1 MGLRR
6 RISFHWRL
14 FFPIALCLCVVFG
27 FIIWYQYKRE
37 ADYRA
42 EQYAE
47 QLDMISK
54 RVLRAYQEDQTLRPF
69 NAFVASYF
77 SGSRFDGV
85 RISVYGMRDG
95 MVRYSLG
102 IPIPFEEDAMKT
114 LRTIDTTESVCKIV
128 RDDEEQTYI
137 VSSMVSPD
145 GRIKIISG
153 IPYDEKQVKDSID
166 VDKTVWQIILV
177 CMIATLLVTYYFTS
191 MLTRSVTLLK
201 DFAYRASTGGR
212 FTGLDRFPR
221 NELGDISREIVNLY
235 RERERAIELIKKE
248 RKVSIHAI
256 EEKARVTR
264 QMTNNINHEIKTPV
278 GIIRGYLESIL
289 GDPDMDAETR
299 TRFLQRMLSNVERL
313 SNLLNDVST
322 MTRLE
327 NGSDKIAVNKVEMYD
342 LVYQIEN
349 DLPASGIAGA
359 MTFTF
364 DIPIDCYVTGNY
376 GLLHGMIC
384 GLIRNS
390 SLHSGGT
397 AIGLRLI
404 SESERF
410 YVFSFY
416 DNGSG
421 VAEEHI
427 PHLFERFYRVDSG
440 RSRKQGGTG
449 LGLPI
454 VRSTVITLGGTISV
468 HNRST
473 GGLEFIFSLPKWHG
487 EDE

>member
-1 MGLRR
+1 M
-6 RISFHWRL
+6 
-14 FFPIALCLCVVFG
+14 VFG

-37 ADYRA
+37 AEYRS
-42 EQYAE
+42 ELLTQ
-47 QLDMISK
+47 QLDLINR
-54 RVLRAYQEDQTLRPF
+54 RVLRAYHEDQALRSF
-69 NAFVASYF
+69 NAFIASYYQ
-77 SGSRFDGV
+77 GSRFDGV
-85 RISVYGMRDG
+85 RISVYGVKDG
-95 MVRYSLG
+95 MIRYSLG
-102 IPIPFEEDAMKT
+102 MPIPFEDEALK
-114 LRTIDTTESVCKIV
+114 LVKSIDVGSSPRKIV
-128 RDDEEQTYI
+128 RDAEGKLLLL
-137 VSSMVSPD
+137 SSMISND
-145 GRIKIISG
+145 GKIKVIAAMPFS
-153 IPYDEKQVKDSID
+153 ED
-166 VDKTVWQIILV
+166 VDDAIEVDATVWLVILA
-177 CMIATLLVTYYFTS
+177 CMIATLLVTYYFTR

-201 DFAYRASTGGR
+201 DFAYRAATGGR

-248 RKVSIHAI
+248 RKVTIHAI

-299 TRFLQRMLSNVERL
+299 NRFLERMLSNVERL
-313 SNLLNDVST
+313 TNLLNDVST

-327 NGSDKIAVNKVEMYD
+327 NGSDKIAVNRVDMYD
-342 LVYQIEN
+342 LVYQIDY
-349 DLPASGIAGA
+349 DLPASNIAGS
-359 MTFTF
+359 MEFSF
-364 DIPIDCYVTGNY
+364 DIPMECYVTGNY

-384 GLIRNS
+384 GLIKNS
-390 SLHSGGT
+390 AMYSGGT
-397 AIGLRLI
+397 KIGIRLI

-410 YVFSFY
+410 YVFAFY

-427 PHLFERFYRVDSG
+427 PHLFERFYRVDTG

-454 VRSTVITLGGTISV
+454 VRGTIITLGGTISV

-473 GGLEFIFSLPKWHG
+473 GGLEFIFSLPKWQG
-487 EDE
+487 GDE